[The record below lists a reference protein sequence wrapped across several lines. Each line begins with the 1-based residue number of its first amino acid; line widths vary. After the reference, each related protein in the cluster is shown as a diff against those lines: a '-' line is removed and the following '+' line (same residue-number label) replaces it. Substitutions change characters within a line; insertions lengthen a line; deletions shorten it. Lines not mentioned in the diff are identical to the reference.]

1 MVLLKKTDYNSKIT
15 EIEGKI
21 PDISNLAT
29 KTALTEAENKIPSVC
44 SLVRKIDYN
53 NKITEI
59 ENKLNNY
66 NQGKYITTPKFNTSA
81 ADVFNATLARAN
93 LVTKA
98 NFHNTASCLN
108 DKNCSK

>member
-29 KTALTEAENKIPSVC
+29 KTALTEAENKI
-44 SLVRKIDYN
+44 
-53 NKITEI
+53 ITEI

-108 DKNCSK
+108 DKNSSK

>member
-21 PDISNLAT
+21 PDINNLAT
-29 KTALTEAENKIPSVC
+29 KTALTGAENKIPSV
-44 SLVRKIDYN
+44 SIVRKIDYN

-66 NQGKYITTPKFNTSA
+66 NQDKYITTPKFDTSV

-93 LVTKA
+93 LVKKA
-98 NFHNTASCLN
+98 NIHNTASCLN
-108 DKNCSK
+108 DKNSSK